1 MIKLNVSAANIA
13 VEEKETLTEGRVGLL
28 CQFHFSPDWDGL
40 VKTAVFDG
48 ADSRDVILMSDTVSI
63 PAECLST
70 EGYSLSVGVY
80 GKNAA
85 GDIVIP
91 TVYATVGKIQRS
103 AYPSG
108 REPAAPTPDVVA
120 QIQQA
125 AANAEKL
132 ARSVRESGAGLV
144 EWRVDAY
151 RGGDVTGALEA
162 LRQELGEEMPI
173 LFTFR
178 TREEGGLA
186 GISGEEY
193 ARLYRAAA
201 GCGWADLFDLEVNRG
216 EAVVRPLLRQV
227 QALGGKGVLSFHDF
241 EKTPG
246 EETLLTLFRRME
258 QWGADIAKIAVM
270 PRDNRDVT
278 TLLSA
283 AARYSGES
291 PQLPLIAI
299 SMGQRGMVSRLCGEI
314 TGSCLTFG
322 TWGAASAPGQPSVD
336 ELRAALRLL
345 HGGEG

>member
-1 MIKLNVSAANIA
+1 MKPLWVRNCALGSGMPKICVPLMAKT
-13 VEEKETLTEGRVGLL
+13 EEELR
-28 CQFHFSPDWDGL
+28 
-40 VKTAVFDG
+40 A
-48 ADSRDVILMSDTVSI
+48 
-63 PAECLST
+63 
-70 EGYSLSVGVY
+70 
-80 GKNAA
+80 
-85 GDIVIP
+85 
-91 TVYATVGKIQRS
+91 
-103 AYPSG
+103 
-108 REPAAPTPDVVA
+108 
-120 QIQQA
+120 
-125 AANAEKL
+125 L

-151 RGGDVTGALEA
+151 RGGDVTGALKA